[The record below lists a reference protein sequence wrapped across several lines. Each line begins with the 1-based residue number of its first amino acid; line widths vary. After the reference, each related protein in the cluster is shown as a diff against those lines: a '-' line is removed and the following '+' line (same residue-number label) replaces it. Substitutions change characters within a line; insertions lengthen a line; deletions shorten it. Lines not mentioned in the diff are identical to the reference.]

1 MGEAVGSAPTF
12 IHPAYLFSFSVG
24 DPGGIQMLR
33 EVCHK
38 SHKTLLHFPWDQVP
52 CVTRKTVSPGIDL
65 RPQEFFRAYRLPV
78 SRGAACV
85 AAACALGAVLSA
97 TGGS

>member
-33 EVCHK
+33 EVCYK
-38 SHKTLLHFPWDQVP
+38 SHKTLLHFPWDQVT
-52 CVTRKTVSPGIDL
+52 CVTR
-65 RPQEFFRAYRLPV
+65 
-78 SRGAACV
+78 
-85 AAACALGAVLSA
+85 
-97 TGGS
+97 